1 MREKQEALEA
11 KTFDKLSDLNVS
23 KSSPTKDLIDKD
35 KDSFKNGDKIDKN
48 TVISEDQGDSTTAMK
63 HISGSGE
70 ENVKL
75 LASADSKQDEKTVSK
90 KVLLDDRES
99 KASRQSDAGQTV
111 SSLKENVE
119 DVQITTEEKD
129 KTSTKQISMRIATKE
144 SSAEDTKLKEDK
156 DLNKRDDIKFSQKM
170 QANEKQKME
179 AFAERSTDDDKY
191 LDDSA
196 RGKSAD
202 LSSTESML
210 NVEGSLSPERTDSPR
225 DKKLERI
232 KRNDKERPETET
244 GKLPK

>member
-1 MREKQEALEA
+1 MREKQEAIKD

-23 KSSPTKDLIDKD
+23 KSSPTKDLIDME

-48 TVISEDQGDSTTAMK
+48 IVISEDQRDSTSAMK
-63 HISGSGE
+63 HTSGSDE
-70 ENVKL
+70 ENGK
-75 LASADSKQDEKTVSK
+75 LASTDSKDEKTVSK

-99 KASRQSDAGQTV
+99 KASRQSDARQTP

-119 DVQITTEEKD
+119 D
-129 KTSTKQISMRIATKE
+129 
-144 SSAEDTKLKEDK
+144 AELKEDK

-196 RGKSAD
+196 HGKSAD

-210 NVEGSLSPERTDSPR
+210 NVEESLSPERTDSPC

-244 GKLPK
+244 GKSPKYVC